1 MDWYKDFWTRALDF
15 AGRSCRLEYWGAYLV
30 NLGAL
35 FVIMFLEM
43 GVLGGGSG
51 RFPFLT
57 FLFVLALMIPT
68 LAVTVRRL
76 HDTDRSGWWYF
87 ISLVPGIGPLVLFVF
102 LVLSGTEGRNRFG
115 MDPRG
120 AF

>member
-15 AGRSCRLEYWGAYLV
+15 AGRSCRTEYWGAYLI
-30 NLGAL
+30 NLAGL

-43 GVLGGGSG
+43 TLLRAGS
-51 RFPFLT
+51 FPVIT
-57 FLFVLALMIPT
+57 FLFLLALMLPT
-68 LAVTVRRL
+68 LSVTVRRL

-87 ISLVPGIGPLVLFVF
+87 ISLVPAIGPLVLFVF
-102 LVLSGTEGRNRFG
+102 LVLGGTEGRNRFG

-120 AF
+120 AY